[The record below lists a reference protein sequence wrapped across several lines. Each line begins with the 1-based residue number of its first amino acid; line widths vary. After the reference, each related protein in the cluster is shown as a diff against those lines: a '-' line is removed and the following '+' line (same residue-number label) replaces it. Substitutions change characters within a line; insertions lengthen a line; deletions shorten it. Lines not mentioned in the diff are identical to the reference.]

1 MPRQPDLLPRSKSPT
16 IPVAD
21 NHRLVQIA
29 DTLDWEELQQRAQQ
43 IRLAKLKNA
52 AGQPPHLRAT
62 LGAMVLMATRKLT
75 YREAEDLVCYY
86 APARY
91 LCGLT
96 ETSWT
101 PDFTTIQ
108 DFTELMGEEGINL
121 INQYVV
127 QLAVKQKLADP
138 RTLVAD
144 TTAQEAAIPYPNEMG
159 LMSAFLRSAA
169 AAGRKVGRALKG
181 FVEQTA
187 SQFQAAGQKAREYR
201 LFAKT
206 KESKVRV
213 MTRML
218 TIVEKLNTHLGKA
231 LGEAAA
237 QGTKLRKYA
246 IVAKSKLVQL
256 HETMSKLLPQIRY
269 WIRTGYVASG
279 KIINLH
285 IPQLYSIVRGKVGK
299 PVEFGL
305 SWGITR
311 LAGGYL
317 LATLAQDRRELVDTK
332 FALRAVKDHIALFG
346 QAPRAYA
353 YDRGGYSTQNVSALK
368 KLGVKDV
375 GLAPRGRTPW
385 SVSGVVRERLVAERA
400 LVEAG
405 IGTIK
410 SSRYGFNLPAARSAA
425 MMGACGQ
432 RAVLGFNSTKLVR
445 ELAERKGMKLSG

>member
-1 MPRQPDLLPRSKSPT
+1 MAK
-16 IPVAD
+16 
-21 NHRLVQIA
+21 NHRLVHIA

-62 LGAMVLMATRKLT
+62 LGAMVFMATRKLT
-75 YREAEDLVCYY
+75 YREAEDLIQYY

-108 DFTELMGEEGINL
+108 DFTELMGEQGINL

-138 RTLVAD
+138 TTLVAD

-169 AAGRKVGRALKG
+169 AAGRKVGRGLKG
-181 FVEQTA
+181 FLQQTA

-213 MTRML
+213 MTQML
-218 TIVEKLNTHLGKA
+218 TIIEKLNAHLGKA

-237 QGTKLRKYA
+237 QGKKLRKYA

-256 HETMSKLLPQIRY
+256 HETMSKL
-269 WIRTGYVASG
+269 
-279 KIINLH
+279 
-285 IPQLYSIVRGKVGK
+285 
-299 PVEFGL
+299 
-305 SWGITR
+305 
-311 LAGGYL
+311 
-317 LATLAQDRRELVDTK
+317 
-332 FALRAVKDHIALFG
+332 
-346 QAPRAYA
+346 
-353 YDRGGYSTQNVSALK
+353 
-368 KLGVKDV
+368 
-375 GLAPRGRTPW
+375 
-385 SVSGVVRERLVAERA
+385 
-400 LVEAG
+400 
-405 IGTIK
+405 
-410 SSRYGFNLPAARSAA
+410 
-425 MMGACGQ
+425 
-432 RAVLGFNSTKLVR
+432 
-445 ELAERKGMKLSG
+445 